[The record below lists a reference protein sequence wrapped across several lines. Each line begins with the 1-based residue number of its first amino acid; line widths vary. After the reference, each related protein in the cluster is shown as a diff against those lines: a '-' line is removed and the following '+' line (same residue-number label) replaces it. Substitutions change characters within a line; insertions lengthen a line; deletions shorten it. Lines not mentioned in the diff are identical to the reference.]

1 MIASEWWATVIIAFL
16 IGGGV
21 SVVILTAIVR
31 RELHKIPMPDGP
43 SELTDLF
50 LADLEY
56 KRQQRVVKRLGRDWL
71 RGGR

>member
-1 MIASEWWATVIIAFL
+1 VIASEWWATVIIAFL

-31 RELHKIPMPDGP
+31 HELHKIPMPDGP

-56 KRQQRVVKRLGRDWL
+56 KRQKRVVKRLGRDWL
-71 RGGR
+71 RGGK